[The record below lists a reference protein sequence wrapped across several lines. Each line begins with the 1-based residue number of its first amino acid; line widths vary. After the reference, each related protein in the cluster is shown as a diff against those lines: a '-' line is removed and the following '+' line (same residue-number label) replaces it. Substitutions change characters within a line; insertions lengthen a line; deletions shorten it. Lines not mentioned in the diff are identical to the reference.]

1 MRSYREWIITDMEF
15 VDWVMNGQYREVET
29 ALKSDPSLAGTSAD
43 GVSAILLALFQRHD
57 QVAHLIR
64 SYRSRVDLCEVA
76 ALGEIETI
84 HGLQEVNQLNMHAD
98 SANGLSPLALACYFG
113 HAQVALMLI
122 DAGADV
128 NEPASGATITYPLHA
143 ALGNGFVELARM
155 LVALGADPNLRG
167 ADGWSALH
175 YATDLGDAQL
185 VEDLLKAGADPTLRD
200 DQGFTAAELGN
211 AVGHHDAAGIL
222 EQHKGGG
229 NLI

>member
-1 MRSYREWIITDMEF
+1 MSDMEF
-15 VDWVMNGQYREVET
+15 VDWVMNGQYREVEA
-29 ALKSDPSLAGTSAD
+29 ALKSEPSLADASAN

-64 SYRSRVDLCEVA
+64 SYRSRVDLCEAA

-84 HGLQEVNQLNMHAD
+84 QGLQEMNQLNVHAD

-113 HAQVALMLI
+113 HAQVALLLI
-122 DAGADV
+122 DTGADV
-128 NEPASGATITYPLHA
+128 NESESSSITTYPLYA

-155 LVALGADPNLRG
+155 LIALGANPNLRG
-167 ADGWSALH
+167 ADGWRALH

-185 VEDLLKAGADPTLRD
+185 VEDLLKAAADPTLRN

-211 AVGHHDAAGIL
+211 AVGHHEAAGIL
-222 EQHKGGG
+222 EQHKSGG